1 MEINVIDIL
10 LDENNHDNIFLYDNE
25 DNEYEFEQVAL
36 IPLDDKIYVILR
48 PLDMEGVKEDEAFVF
63 ELKPLDEEIICID
76 DDEIINLVFSRYYE
90 LFNK

>member
-25 DNEYEFEQVAL
+25 DNNYEFEQVAL

-48 PLDMEGVKEDEAFVF
+48 PLDMEGVKEDEALVF

-76 DDEIINLVFSRYYE
+76 DDEIIDLVFSRYYE
-90 LFNK
+90 LFTK

>member
-1 MEINVIDIL
+1 MEIIVIDIL

-25 DNEYEFEQVAL
+25 DNKYEFEQVAL

-48 PLDMEGVKEDEAFVF
+48 PLDMEGVQEDEDLVF

-76 DDEIINLVFSRYYE
+76 DDEIIDLVFSRYYE
-90 LFNK
+90 LFTK